1 MFIELTSIIPDEDGA
16 PLKEIKITVNI
27 SSIRLIMSSKDVMLN
42 GDDGAEKWRIWNK
55 TFIKFTGGG
64 CVWVKQPY
72 QEIKQWLEKA
82 LNTRF

>member
-16 PLKEIKITVNI
+16 PIKESKIIINI
-27 SSIRLIMSSKDVMLN
+27 SSIKSIMSSKDVILK
-42 GDDGAEKWRIWNK
+42 DEDGEKWRIWNK
-55 TFIKFTGGG
+55 TFINLAGGG

-82 LNTRF
+82 LNMRF